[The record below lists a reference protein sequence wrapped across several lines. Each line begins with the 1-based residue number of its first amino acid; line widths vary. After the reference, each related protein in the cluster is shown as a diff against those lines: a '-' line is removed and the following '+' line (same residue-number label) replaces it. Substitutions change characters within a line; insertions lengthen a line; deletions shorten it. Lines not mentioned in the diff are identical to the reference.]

1 MVHNEIHAIDLAIIA
16 AYLIAMVLIGLVVVK
31 KVKSMDDYY
40 LGGRSFGPLV
50 LMATVCATIIG
61 GSGLMGRAGVAYS
74 SGFKAIMTALPYLLG
89 MFIFSGFAGRISDV
103 GRKFNVTSIPDLFEQ
118 RFGKTA
124 KVVLG
129 CLIAFTMMGT
139 VASQVT
145 ATATII
151 NMLGGEIGISYEM
164 GALIACAVFII
175 YTATSG
181 LFGVIY
187 TDIFQFVML
196 ILFVYILIPT
206 SSLIKLGGIGNFVQ
220 NLAPELAKPYLDG
233 SIVGD
238 IITYFVFTL
247 AGAEMWQ
254 RAFAAR
260 NRKSA
265 KEGLFLGTLAYGL
278 TIPLVWFMGVVA
290 HQLVPA
296 EKLAA
301 YGSTDAVVPALAI
314 EILPVGLTGLALAG
328 ILSVIMSTADSY
340 LIVSVQT
347 CVHDI
352 YKVFR
357 PDIPE
362 KKELRLTR
370 VFAVILPLGAL
381 FIALYIKNAYNIL
394 MFAWSFYAAAA
405 GLPAFAALY
414 WKKAT
419 DDRVEAAGAALRPR
433 RNSPGGDCLCAGACA
448 REPCDLQ
455 KTPQHLPGPPRKSCG
470 IKRTARTRKCPGCC
484 FYLPSAYAQAAFGL
498 RVRMGWRGFQKKRG
512 DGDCHAHGCRLI
524 RRYFRGISR
533 AHRRKMQKRTDRFV
547 SLLMFKV

>member
-1 MVHNEIHAIDLAIIA
+1 MVHNQLHAIDLIIIA
-16 AYLIAMVLIGLVVVK
+16 AYLISMVLIGVVVVK
-31 KVKSMDDYY
+31 KVQSMDDYY

-89 MFIFSGFAGRISDV
+89 MFIFSGFAGRISAV
-103 GRKFNVTSIPDLFEQ
+103 GTTFHVTSIPDLFEQ
-118 RFGKTA
+118 RFGKTT
-124 KVVLG
+124 KVILG
-129 CLIAFTMMGT
+129 GLIAFTMMGT

-151 NMLGGEIGISYEM
+151 NMLGNEIGISYEM
-164 GALIACAVFII
+164 GALIACVVFIV

-187 TDIFQFVML
+187 TDVFQFVML
-196 ILFVYILIPT
+196 ILFVYILIP
-206 SSLIKLGGIGNFVQ
+206 SASLVKLGGLSAFLEG
-220 NLAPELAKPYLDG
+220 LAPELAKPYLDG
-233 SIVGD
+233 GIVGD

-254 RAFAAR
+254 RAFAA
-260 NRKSA
+260 KSQKAA

-290 HQLVPA
+290 HQLVSA
-296 EKLAA
+296 EKLAQ

-352 YKVFR
+352 YKVFNPTLGSAGDR
-357 PDIPE
+357 PVHQ
-362 KKELRLTR
+362 KRLQHPD
-370 VFAVILPLGAL
+370 V
-381 FIALYIKNAYNIL
+381 
-394 MFAWSFYAAAA
+394 
-405 GLPAFAALY
+405 
-414 WKKAT
+414 
-419 DDRVEAAGAALRPR
+419 RVELLRGDGGTAGICSAVLEKGHQGRHHRRYGGGFHGLCRLETGGGALRPR
-433 RNSPGGDCLCAGACA
+433 AYGPRRHCLRCCIGWSQSGYLS
-448 REPCDLQ
+448 EGTDP
-455 KTPQHLPGPPRKSCG
+455 LPGPLSE
-470 IKRTARTRKCPGCC
+470 
-484 FYLPSAYAQAAFGL
+484 
-498 RVRMGWRGFQKKRG
+498 RGG
-512 DGDCHAHGCRLI
+512 PLNG
-524 RRYFRGISR
+524 
-533 AHRRKMQKRTDRFV
+533 
-547 SLLMFKV
+547 

>member
-1 MVHNEIHAIDLAIIA
+1 MVHNEIHALDLAIIG

-31 KVKSMDDYY
+31 KVRSMDDYY

-103 GRKFNVTSIPDLFEQ
+103 GTKFGVTSIPDLFEQ
-118 RFGKTA
+118 RFGKTS

-187 TDIFQFVML
+187 TDVFQFVML
-196 ILFVYILIPT
+196 ILFVYILIPA
-206 SSLIKLGGIGNFVQ
+206 SSLVKLGGIGNFVQ
-220 NLAPELAKPYLDG
+220 NLAPELAKPYIDG

-254 RAFAAR
+254 RAFAAK

-265 KEGLFLGTLAYGL
+265 KEGLFLGTLA
-278 TIPLVWFMGVVA
+278 
-290 HQLVPA
+290 
-296 EKLAA
+296 
-301 YGSTDAVVPALAI
+301 
-314 EILPVGLTGLALAG
+314 
-328 ILSVIMSTADSY
+328 
-340 LIVSVQT
+340 
-347 CVHDI
+347 
-352 YKVFR
+352 
-357 PDIPE
+357 
-362 KKELRLTR
+362 
-370 VFAVILPLGAL
+370 
-381 FIALYIKNAYNIL
+381 
-394 MFAWSFYAAAA
+394 
-405 GLPAFAALY
+405 
-414 WKKAT
+414 
-419 DDRVEAAGAALRPR
+419 
-433 RNSPGGDCLCAGACA
+433 
-448 REPCDLQ
+448 
-455 KTPQHLPGPPRKSCG
+455 
-470 IKRTARTRKCPGCC
+470 
-484 FYLPSAYAQAAFGL
+484 
-498 RVRMGWRGFQKKRG
+498 
-512 DGDCHAHGCRLI
+512 
-524 RRYFRGISR
+524 
-533 AHRRKMQKRTDRFV
+533 
-547 SLLMFKV
+547 

>member
-1 MVHNEIHAIDLAIIA
+1 MVHNQLHAIDLIIIA
-16 AYLIAMVLIGLVVVK
+16 AYLISMVLIGVVVVK
-31 KVKSMDDYY
+31 KVQSMDDYY

-89 MFIFSGFAGRISDV
+89 MFIFSGFAGRISAV
-103 GRKFNVTSIPDLFEQ
+103 GTTFHVTSIPDLFEQ
-118 RFGKTA
+118 RFGKTT
-124 KVVLG
+124 KVILG
-129 CLIAFTMMGT
+129 GLIAFTMMGT

-151 NMLGGEIGISYEM
+151 NMLGNEIGISYEM
-164 GALIACAVFII
+164 GALIACVVFIV

-187 TDIFQFVML
+187 TDVFQFVML
-196 ILFVYILIPT
+196 ILFVYILIP
-206 SSLIKLGGIGNFVQ
+206 SASLVKLGGLSAFLEG
-220 NLAPELAKPYLDG
+220 LAPELAKPYLDG
-233 SIVGD
+233 GIVGD

-254 RAFAAR
+254 RAFAA
-260 NRKSA
+260 KSQKAA

-278 TIPLVWFMGVVA
+278 TIPLVWFMGV
-290 HQLVPA
+290 
-296 EKLAA
+296 
-301 YGSTDAVVPALAI
+301 AI

-352 YKVFR
+352 YKVFN
-357 PDIPE
+357 PNISE

-381 FIALYIKNAYNIL
+381 VIALYIKNAYSIL

-419 DDRVEAAGAALRPR
+419 KAGIIAGMVAGFTVCVGWKLAGVPFGLGPTVPGAIACAAALVGVSLATYRKAPTPFLDPYQNAAGR
-433 RNSPGGDCLCAGACA
+433 
-448 REPCDLQ
+448 
-455 KTPQHLPGPPRKSCG
+455 
-470 IKRTARTRKCPGCC
+470 
-484 FYLPSAYAQAAFGL
+484 
-498 RVRMGWRGFQKKRG
+498 
-512 DGDCHAHGCRLI
+512 
-524 RRYFRGISR
+524 
-533 AHRRKMQKRTDRFV
+533 
-547 SLLMFKV
+547 